1 MRPAAVMS
9 ARLPRLRGRV
19 WLLGLLAW
27 IAPAIVLANTI
38 GLLLSGQGGGY
49 AEALEAVSAEVRKL
63 PGSRVV
69 SGLTPNAGSPGG
81 AGTTAAAGALPDD
94 FAGVQLV
101 IAVGTRAAQHL
112 LRVPELR
119 VPVLCLLVPR
129 SSYETLVSGLR
140 AADARRVSAVFLDQ
154 PLARQIELIRQ
165 ALPGLNRVG
174 TVTGPDSA
182 RELDRLQ
189 QAIEARGIKLVSERV
204 ARDSELFPALSRVM
218 SDSDVFLAL
227 PDSRVI
233 NSDTAQNL
241 LLTSYRLRSP
251 VIGYSAAYVRAG
263 AFAAVFSTPQQMG
276 LQAGEIARAYLRSP
290 VLPAP
295 QYPRNFS
302 VAVNRQVSRSLGL
315 EPDEDTVLR
324 DRIQRSERE

>member
-27 IAPAIVLANTI
+27 IAPATVLANTI

-69 SGLTPNAGSPGG
+69 SGLTPNAGPPGTG
-81 AGTTAAAGALPDD
+81 ATAAAGVLPDD

-276 LQAGEIARAYLRSP
+276 LQAGEIARAYLRNP